1 MHKLDH
7 IQVKSK
13 LRGCSLDTLL
23 CYGILQLKVSEKM
36 TRFLQQERL
45 GVIEKIVEVIIG

>member
-1 MHKLDH
+1 MHKLDL
-7 IQVKSK
+7 IQVKCK

-36 TRFLQQERL
+36 TRLLQQERL